1 MAEGILQGSNV
12 TKNFGG
18 LVAVQELDFSVR
30 QGEIHGLIG
39 PNGAGKTTLLNCIS
53 GFYPYDSGVITF
65 KGRDVSKCSPPMI
78 CSMGI
83 ARTFQIPRQFPD
95 ETVLDNVTTGVLF
108 GGSTVSRRNAK
119 RDAAELLEF
128 TGLSAKKAS
137 LAKELPIPGLK
148 RLGITVA
155 LATKPELLLLDEPIA
170 GLNPTETVAAMEL
183 VKKIRSERGI
193 TILMVEHNM
202 KVIMNICDN
211 ITVINFGKKI
221 CEGPP
226 EAVGSDVE
234 VIKAYLG
241 EEYKEV

>member
-1 MAEGILQGSNV
+1 MAESILHGINV
-12 TKNFGG
+12 TKHFGG
-18 LVAVQELDFSVR
+18 LVAVKELNFSVR

-53 GFYPYDSGVITF
+53 GFYPYDSGVIQF
-65 KGRDVSKCSPPMI
+65 KGREIRKCSPPRI

-83 ARTFQIPRQFPD
+83 ARTFQIPRYFPD
-95 ETVLDNVTTGVLF
+95 ETVLDNVTTGVVF

-119 RDAAELLEF
+119 RDATELLEF
-128 TGLSAKKAS
+128 TELSAKEAS

-148 RLGITVA
+148 RLGVTIA

-183 VKKIRSERGI
+183 VKKIRSEWNI
-193 TILMVEHNM
+193 TVLMVEHNM
-202 KVIMNICDN
+202 KVIMNICER
-211 ITVINFGKKI
+211 ITVINFGEKI
-221 CEGPP
+221 CEGSP
-226 EAVGSDVE
+226 EEVGSDAE

-241 EEYKEV
+241 EEYVV

>member
-1 MAEGILQGSNV
+1 MAESILQGSNV
-12 TKNFGG
+12 TKHFGG
-18 LVAVQELDFSVR
+18 LTAVMKLDFSVR

-53 GFYPYDSGVITF
+53 GFYRHDSGVIQF
-65 KGRDVSKCSPPMI
+65 KGRDISKCSPPGI

-83 ARTFQIPRQFPD
+83 ARTFQIPRYFPD
-95 ETVLDNVTTGVLF
+95 ETVLDNVTAGVVF
-108 GGSTVSRRNAK
+108 GGSSVSRRNAK

-128 TGLSAKKAS
+128 TELSEKKGS

-148 RLGITVA
+148 RLGIAIA

-183 VKKIRSERGI
+183 VKRIRSEWNI
-193 TILMVEHNM
+193 TVLMVEHNM
-202 KVIMNICDN
+202 KVIMNICDH
-211 ITVINFGKKI
+211 ITVINFGEKI

-226 EAVGSDVE
+226 EEVGSDAE

-241 EEYKEV
+241 EKYVL